1 MAKEVLQK
9 TVDVAGSLFKN
20 SEGKFNK
27 SKLFNNALM
36 GYFALSEYGDYRDQ
50 GDDVI
55 TAAVKT
61 GANQAL
67 MLATGIWPYIG
78 FELLRNSGALVE
90 SGEQLAMQ
98 RRAFYADEQY
108 QAPFRTNTFVDNEQ
122 LYTMRQAGIA
132 LAQQAKYKQVA
143 TMMGNEARYMHR

>member
-1 MAKEVLQK
+1 MAKEILQK
-9 TVDVAGSLFKN
+9 TISIAGNLFRDA
-20 SEGKFNK
+20 EGNFSK
-27 SKLFNNALM
+27 SKLFNHGLM
-36 GYFALSEYGDYRDQ
+36 GYFALSEYGDHRDQ
-50 GDDVI
+50 GDGVI
-55 TAAVKT
+55 TSLAKT

-67 MLATGIWPYIG
+67 MLATGIWPYMG

-90 SGEQLAMQ
+90 AGESLAAE

-132 LAQQAKYKQVA
+132 LAKQAKYKQIA

>member
-20 SEGKFNK
+20 SEGKFSK

-50 GDDVI
+50 GDGVI

>member
-9 TVDVAGSLFKN
+9 TVDIAGSLFKD
-20 SEGKFNK
+20 SEGKFSK

-50 GDDVI
+50 GDGVI
-55 TAAVKT
+55 TAAAKT

-67 MLATGIWPYIG
+67 MLATGVWPYMG

-90 SGEQLAMQ
+90 AGEQLAMQ